1 MYEYMAHACFFHKKD
16 TGIVNI
22 WNKLW
27 WWCIMVWNNF
37 WKRTIIFINCICVSL
52 RYVFPS
58 VFTGVSILLLNEA
71 DTNFLW
77 RYRCFKNRHA
87 SSKIIFSHCEIYC
100 QHLLKP
106 HSMCNVCDICTASL
120 FLFLDMYNTKETIR
134 TDVRLFV
141 SYDS

>member
-1 MYEYMAHACFFHKKD
+1 MLVSFIKKD
-16 TGIVNI
+16 TGTVNI

-27 WWCIMVWNNF
+27 WWCIMGWNNF
-37 WKRTIIFINCICVSL
+37 RKRILIFIQLHLSFSWDIS
-52 RYVFPS
+52 S
-58 VFTGVSILLLNEA
+58 VFTFVKRSWHEFFVKNT
-71 DTNFLW
+71 DV
-77 RYRCFKNRHA
+77 FKNRNTF
-87 SSKIIFSHCEIYC
+87 SKIISSHCEIYC

-106 HSMCNVCDICTASL
+106 HSMCNVCDICTA